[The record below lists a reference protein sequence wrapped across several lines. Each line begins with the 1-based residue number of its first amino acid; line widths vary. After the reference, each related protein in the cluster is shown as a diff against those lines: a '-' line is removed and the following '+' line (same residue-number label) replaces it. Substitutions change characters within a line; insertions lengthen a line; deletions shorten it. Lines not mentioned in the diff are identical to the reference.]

1 MMRDSFFCKIFVKV
15 KKNTVI
21 CNEKHKN
28 NSNHHLTIMKKI
40 FFFVCCIAV
49 AAYSFGQQALGQ
61 RPRVKSPVV
70 NSDGTVTFN
79 FYDPTAQQVSV
90 TGDFEEIHW
99 QTLPMEHQE
108 NGLWTV
114 TTKQPLNPELYSY
127 SLSVDGQRFID
138 PANSYVNRDISTLSN
153 IFIVT
158 GSDDDKGHLY
168 QVNDVP
174 HGTLSRVWYDS
185 PTLGQQRRMTVYLPA
200 SYDGKKRFPVMYLLH
215 GHGGD
220 ETSWGD
226 LGRTSQIMDNLIAEG
241 KAVPMI
247 VVMPNG
253 NPTCNAAPGWW
264 HEGMY
269 TPDGNAFNQRGA
281 KASME
286 ESFMDIVN
294 FVDSHYKT
302 IRKRSARAVTGL
314 SMGGGHTF
322 GISRLYPTVFDYYGL
337 QSAAARF
344 NKGDAKFDEQMSRLF
359 ASKPRLFWIAIGKED
374 FLMQMNT
381 ELRHYLD
388 EHQYPYEYYENDG
401 GHIWRNWRIYL
412 SMFAQKIF
420 KDK

>member
-1 MMRDSFFCKIFVKV
+1 MKRTMHINGDSCQAE
-15 KKNTVI
+15 NTMSAKTWPI
-21 CNEKHKN
+21 RPNRFWKRA
-28 NSNHHLTIMKKI
+28 LL
-40 FFFVCCIAV
+40 FVCCGMM
-49 AAYSFGQQALGQ
+49 AASGFGQQALGQ

-70 NSDGTVTFN
+70 NADGTVTFN
-79 FYDPTAQQVSV
+79 FFDPTAQNVSV
-90 TGDFEEIHW
+90 TGDFQEISW
-99 QTLPMEHQE
+99 TTLPMTKQG
-108 NGLWTV
+108 NGVWTV
-114 TTKQPLNPELYSY
+114 TTPVLNPELYSY
-127 SLSVDGQRFID
+127 SLSVDGQRFVD

-153 IFIVT
+153 IFIVSREK
-158 GSDDDKGHLY
+158 GDKGHLY

-174 HGTLSRVWYDS
+174 HGTLARVWYDS

-200 SYDGKKRFPVMYLLH
+200 AYDGKKKFPVMYLLH

-220 ETSWGD
+220 ETAWGD

-241 KAVPMI
+241 KCVPMI

-269 TPDGNAFNQRGA
+269 TPNGNAFNERGA

-294 FVDSHYKT
+294 FVDKHYKT

-322 GISRLYPTVFDYYGL
+322 GISYRYPEVFDYYGL
-337 QSAAARF
+337 QSAAARIK
-344 NKGDAKFDEQMSRLF
+344 KGDAQFDDQMARLF
-359 ASKPRLFWIAIGKED
+359 ASSPRLYWIAIGKED
-374 FLMQMNT
+374 FLMRMNND
-381 ELRHYLD
+381 LRNYLD
-388 EHQYPYEYYENDG
+388 EHQYSYEYYENDG

-420 KDK
+420 K

>member
-1 MMRDSFFCKIFVKV
+1 MKRILFLA
-15 KKNTVI
+15 I
-21 CNEKHKN
+21 CGL
-28 NSNHHLTIMKKI
+28 LTMNG
-40 FFFVCCIAV
+40 V
-49 AAYSFGQQALGQ
+49 AQQQLGQ
-61 RPRVKSPVV
+61 RPRVTSPVI
-70 NSDGTVTFN
+70 NADGTVTFN
-79 FYDPTAQQVSV
+79 FYDPSAQQVSV
-90 TGDFEEIHW
+90 NGDFNEIRSERLRM
-99 QTLPMEHQE
+99 TKQE
-108 NGLWTV
+108 NGVWTA
-114 TTKQPLNPELYSY
+114 TTKPLNPELYSY
-127 SLSVDGQRFID
+127 SFSVDGQRFVD

-158 GSDDDKGHLY
+158 KAAGDKGHLY
-168 QVNDVP
+168 SVNDVR

-200 SYDGKKRFPVMYLLH
+200 EYDGKKSFPVMYLLH

-220 ETSWGD
+220 ETAWGD
-226 LGRTSQIMDNLIAEG
+226 LGRASQIMDNLIATG
-241 KAVPMI
+241 KCVPMI

-281 KASME
+281 KATME

-322 GISRLYPTVFDYYGL
+322 GISCLYPEVFDYYGL
-337 QSAAARF
+337 QSAAGRVRK
-344 NKGDAKFDEQMSRLF
+344 NDAKFDAQMAKLF
-359 ASKPRLFWIAIGKED
+359 ASKPKLFWIAIGKDD

-381 ELRHYLD
+381 ELREYLD
-388 EHQYPYEYYENDG
+388 AHQYPYEYYENDG

-412 SMFAQKIF
+412 TMFAQKIF
-420 KDK
+420 K

>member
-1 MMRDSFFCKIFVKV
+1 MKRL
-15 KKNTVI
+15 
-21 CNEKHKN
+21 
-28 NSNHHLTIMKKI
+28 LTLLCCSIM
-40 FFFVCCIAV
+40 AV
-49 AAYSFGQQALGQ
+49 SSFGQQALGQ

-70 NSDGTVTFN
+70 NADGTVTFN
-79 FYDPTAQQVSV
+79 FFDPSAQQVSV
-90 TGDFEEIHW
+90 VGDFAETQW
-99 QTLPMEHQE
+99 QTLAMTKQD
-108 NGLWTV
+108 NGVWTV
-114 TTKQPLNPELYSY
+114 TTGPLAPELYSY
-127 SLSVDGQRFID
+127 SLTVDGQRFID

-158 GSDDDKGHLY
+158 KDAADKGHLY
-168 QVNDVP
+168 QVNNVP

-200 SYDGKKRFPVMYLLH
+200 AYDGKKQFPVLYLLH

-220 ETSWGD
+220 ETAWGD

-241 KAVPMI
+241 RAVPMI

-269 TPDGNAFNQRGA
+269 TPDGNAFNNRGA

-294 FVDSHYKT
+294 YIDSHYKT
-302 IRKRSARAVTGL
+302 IAKRSARAVTGL

-322 GISRLYPTVFDYYGL
+322 GISRLYPETFDFYGL
-337 QSAAARF
+337 QSAAARMQR
-344 NKGDAKFDEQMSRLF
+344 NDAKFDEQMARLF
-359 ASKPRLFWIAIGKED
+359 ASKPKLYWIAIGKDD
-374 FLMQMNT
+374 FLMRMNT
-381 ELRHYLD
+381 ELRTYLD
-388 EHQYPYEYYENDG
+388 EHHYPYEYYENDG

-412 SMFAQKIF
+412 SQFAQKIF
-420 KDK
+420 K

>member
-1 MMRDSFFCKIFVKV
+1 
-15 KKNTVI
+15 
-21 CNEKHKN
+21 
-28 NSNHHLTIMKKI
+28 MKKRQLLLAA
-40 FFFVCCIAV
+40 CCLMTLSSTFA
-49 AAYSFGQQALGQ
+49 QQQLGQ
-61 RPRVKSPVV
+61 RPRVQSPVI
-70 NSDGTVTFN
+70 NEDGSVTFN
-79 FYDPTAQQVSV
+79 FYDPSAQKVSV
-90 TGDFEEIHW
+90 NGDFE
-99 QTLPMEHQE
+99 QTRNQHLDMTKQD
-108 NGLWTV
+108 NGVWTV
-114 TTKQPLNPELYSY
+114 TTAPLAAELYSY
-127 SLSVDGQRFID
+127 SLTVDGQRFTD

-153 IFIVT
+153 IFIV
-158 GSDDDKGHLY
+158 SRSNDDKGHLY
-168 QVNDVP
+168 SVNDVP

-185 PTLGQQRRMTVYLPA
+185 PTLGQQRRMTVYLPP

-220 ETSWGD
+220 ETAWGD

-241 KAVPMI
+241 RCVPMI

-294 FVDSHYKT
+294 YMDSHYQT
-302 IRKRSARAVTGL
+302 IKKREARAVTGL

-322 GISRLYPTVFDYYGL
+322 GISRLYPETFDYYGL
-337 QSAAARF
+337 QSAACRMP
-344 NKGDAKFDEQMSRLF
+344 KGVAKGTAGPAAADADKFDKQMERLF
-359 ASKPRLFWIAIGKED
+359 ASKPKLYWIAIGKDD

-381 ELRHYLD
+381 ELRQYLD
-388 EHQYPYEYYENDG
+388 VHHYSYEYYENDG

-412 SMFAQKIF
+412 TMFAQKIF
-420 KDK
+420 K

>member
-1 MMRDSFFCKIFVKV
+1 
-15 KKNTVI
+15 
-21 CNEKHKN
+21 
-28 NSNHHLTIMKKI
+28 MKKI

-200 SYDGKKRFPVMYLLH
+200 AYDGKKRFPVMYLLH

-322 GISRLYPTVFDYYGL
+322 GISRLYPNVFDYYGL

-420 KDK
+420 KEK

>member
-1 MMRDSFFCKIFVKV
+1 
-15 KKNTVI
+15 
-21 CNEKHKN
+21 
-28 NSNHHLTIMKKI
+28 MKK
-40 FFFVCCIAV
+40 FMFLVCGCLMAMNSV
-49 AAYSFGQQALGQ
+49 AQQQLGQ
-61 RPRVKSPVV
+61 RARVQSPVV
-70 NSDGTVTFN
+70 NADGTVTFN
-79 FYDPTAQQVSV
+79 FYSPSAQRVSV
-90 TGDFEEIHW
+90 SGDFDEIRN
-99 QTLPMEHQE
+99 QRLEMTKQE
-108 NGLWTV
+108 NGVWTV
-114 TTKQPLNPELYSY
+114 TTKSLNPELYSY
-127 SLSVDGQRFID
+127 SLSVDGQRFVD

-158 GSDDDKGHLY
+158 KSNDDKGHLY
-168 QVNDVP
+168 SVNDVP

-200 SYDGKKRFPVMYLLH
+200 AYDGKKAFPVMYLLH

-220 ETSWGD
+220 ETAWGD
-226 LGRTSQIMDNLIAEG
+226 LGRASQIMDNLIAEG
-241 KAVPMI
+241 KCVPMI

-302 IRKRSARAVTGL
+302 VKKRSGRAVTGL

-322 GISRLYPTVFDYYGL
+322 GISRLYPETFDYYGL
-337 QSAAARF
+337 QSAAARVQQ
-344 NKGDAKFDEQMSRLF
+344 NDAKFNEQMSRLF
-359 ASKPRLFWIAIGKED
+359 SSKPKLFWIAIGKED
-374 FLMQMNT
+374 FLIQQNNG
-381 ELRHYLD
+381 LRQYLD
-388 EHQYPYEYYENDG
+388 AHNYPYEYYENDG

-420 KDK
+420 RD

>member
-1 MMRDSFFCKIFVKV
+1 
-15 KKNTVI
+15 
-21 CNEKHKN
+21 
-28 NSNHHLTIMKKI
+28 MKKLI
-40 FFFVCCIAV
+40 SFVCCCMMAV
-49 AAYSFGQQALGQ
+49 NGFGQQALGQ
-61 RPRVKSPVV
+61 RPQVKSPVV
-70 NSDGTVTFN
+70 NNDGTVTFN
-79 FYDPTAQQVSV
+79 FFDPSAQQVSV
-90 TGDFEEIHW
+90 VGDFNEISG
-99 QTLPMEHQE
+99 QTLPMTKQD
-108 NGLWTV
+108 NGVWTV
-114 TTKQPLNPELYSY
+114 TTKALNPELYSY
-127 SLSVDGQRFID
+127 SLTVDGQRFVD

-158 GSDDDKGHLY
+158 KSNDDKGHLY

-200 SYDGKKRFPVMYLLH
+200 AYDGKQSFPVRYLLH
-215 GHGGD
+215 GFGGD
-220 ETSWGD
+220 ETAWGD

-241 KAVPMI
+241 RCVPMI

-269 TPDGNAFNQRGA
+269 VPDGNAFRERGA
-281 KASME
+281 KATME
-286 ESFMDIVN
+286 ESFMDIVR

-322 GISRLYPTVFDYYGL
+322 VISRLYPETFDYYGL
-337 QSAAARF
+337 QSAAARWDK
-344 NKGDAKFDEQMSRLF
+344 NDGNFDLQMENLF
-359 ASKPRLFWIAIGKED
+359 ASKPRLYWIAIGKDD

-381 ELRHYLD
+381 ELRQYLD
-388 EHQYPYEYYENDG
+388 NHHYKYEYYENDG

-412 SMFAQKIF
+412 TMFAQKLF
-420 KDK
+420 K